1 MRLPRLPRRLSGRR
15 ACDSDSFSFPSS
27 LEAPPAIAVVVGP
40 EPGDIWAGLILM
52 NNLMRH
58 YASTEIT
65 AVVPEDE
72 VDLLNLLPRL
82 PLSSPYGRNRR
93 AAGALRK
100 GRIEEG
106 SVAFC
111 VSSGSA
117 ASGLLEGTGARVR
130 VSAVGTASANLE
142 VRLSPR
148 PVPETVHGMCEVLG
162 ISVDRSWKPVPLPD
176 DSARAS
182 DVLAPVSGLFLP
194 YIAADGGMLRVMRR
208 MGAEIP
214 LRAVQVSGRESP
226 IASEGRA
233 VRAAV
238 TAGASAVLAD
248 TRGLWAE
255 AGAFGVPV
263 VGLDRRGSFP
273 DWGRE
278 PARSASDLSAHWACL
293 LRQGW

>member
-1 MRLPRLPRRLSGRR
+1 MRLPLLSRWMPKLHK
-15 ACDSDSFSFPSS
+15 ADSPAFAFPSA
-27 LEAPPAIAVVVGP
+27 LEAPSAIAVVVGT
-40 EPGDIWAGLILM
+40 EPGDIWAGLLLM
-52 NNLMRH
+52 NNLIRH
-58 YASTEIT
+58 YACAEIT
-65 AVVPEDE
+65 AVVPEE
-72 VDLLNLLPRL
+72 ELDLLNLLPRL
-82 PLSSPYGRNRR
+82 PLASPYGRDRIAVGER
-93 AAGALRK
+93 WKGCAGD
-100 GRIEEG
+100 G

-111 VSSGSA
+111 VSSGRA
-117 ASGLLEGTGARVR
+117 ASGLLQRTGARVR
-130 VSAVGTASANLE
+130 VSAVRTASANLE

-148 PVPETVHGMCEVLG
+148 PVPETVHGMCEALG
-162 ISVDRSWKPVPLPD
+162 ISPDRSWKPVSLPD

-182 DVLAPVSGLFLP
+182 EILAPVSGRSLP

-208 MGAEIP
+208 FGAEIP
-214 LRAVQVSGRESP
+214 LRVVQVSGRESAV
-226 IASEGRA
+226 ASEGRA

-278 PARSASDLSAHWACL
+278 PARSASDLSAQWTTL